1 MDNLHMKVGPLTGKI
16 LLAIAQDHLANCDV
30 DKAINVLTDS
40 LVGFTKENA
49 ITVLKNEYVLVVDE
63 DEQTIGMS
71 NDNDIIQAN
80 AHLIYPWQTII
91 ADKLQDLKF
100 IVADIKTVITDFYK
114 YYSGC
119 IDNYD
124 MIEMM
129 HRYFTDEELK
139 NISMHTLAAR
149 IIGSSDNKIC
159 NTCLSNPQQAWDTF
173 EQKIKSYIENN
184 KTASGYQMVLY
195 YTVQYNKLIKKLHK
209 SFIKFDNLY
218 NFLLE
223 NKFIEH
229 LNMVEITIED
239 VLHDLVCF
247 SDTNKKYNHPACDE
261 YLIKYRKELLTDI
274 HNTKFGNEYLEN
286 KILKKNIMD
295 GYDAGYLS
303 PEGDF
308 YGKNGDE
315 NNLLHLAIADDIFAS
330 STKYAKQMKNDGV
343 AYFSDSDDFCY
354 PDMWLEKHGWL
365 KIHYDEVYGCFI
377 GSKNPN
383 EHTKDFP
390 YLYAPTEIQIKIIC
404 DYIDKFYKGNF
415 YTNASYCR
423 QKDDRGTT
431 TYKVRQMDEIMLHQT
446 FKNF

>member
-16 LLAIAQDHLANCDV
+16 LLAIAQDHLVNCDV

-40 LVGFTKENA
+40 LIGFTKENA

-63 DEQTIGMS
+63 DEQTISMS

-139 NISMHTLAAR
+139 NISIHTLAAR

-184 KTASGYQMVLY
+184 K
-195 YTVQYNKLIKKLHK
+195 I
-209 SFIKFDNLY
+209 
-218 NFLLE
+218 
-223 NKFIEH
+223 
-229 LNMVEITIED
+229 
-239 VLHDLVCF
+239 
-247 SDTNKKYNHPACDE
+247 
-261 YLIKYRKELLTDI
+261 
-274 HNTKFGNEYLEN
+274 
-286 KILKKNIMD
+286 
-295 GYDAGYLS
+295 
-303 PEGDF
+303 
-308 YGKNGDE
+308 
-315 NNLLHLAIADDIFAS
+315 
-330 STKYAKQMKNDGV
+330 
-343 AYFSDSDDFCY
+343 
-354 PDMWLEKHGWL
+354 
-365 KIHYDEVYGCFI
+365 
-377 GSKNPN
+377 
-383 EHTKDFP
+383 
-390 YLYAPTEIQIKIIC
+390 
-404 DYIDKFYKGNF
+404 
-415 YTNASYCR
+415 ASY
-423 QKDDRGTT
+423 
-431 TYKVRQMDEIMLHQT
+431 Y
-446 FKNF
+446 

>member
-16 LLAIAQDHLANCDV
+16 LLAIAQDHLANCDA

-63 DEQTIGMS
+63 DEQTISMS

-100 IVADIKTVITDFYK
+100 IVANIKTVITDFYK

-139 NISMHTLAAR
+139 NISIHTLAAR

-295 GYDAGYLS
+295 GYDAGWLS
-303 PEGDF
+303 PDGEF
-308 YGKNGDE
+308 YGANGE
-315 NNLLHLAIADDIFAS
+315 TSALLHMNIAEQIFNAPAN
-330 STKYAKQMKNDGV
+330 KYAEQMINDGV
-343 AYFSDSDDFCY
+343 TIFGSGDQ
-354 PDMWLEKHGWL
+354 PDYWLEKNGWI
-365 KIHYDEVYGCFI
+365 KIHHNEIYGSFV
-377 GSKNPN
+377 GKRDPAKR
-383 EHTKDFP
+383 TKEFP
-390 YLYAPTEIQIKIIC
+390 YHYCPTEIQVKMIC
-404 DYIDKFYKGNF
+404 DYADKFYGGKFLTEDICIGIKKNPEV
-415 YTNASYCR
+415 
-423 QKDDRGTT
+423 T
-431 TYKVRQMDEIMLHQT
+431 TYNVRQMDEFKLHET
-446 FKNF
+446 FSR